1 MHIAMVSD
9 HASPLTAPGGPDS
22 GGQNVHV
29 RELALALAAEGHRV
43 TVLTRRDSPDLP
55 DVVEMAADASG
66 AAPTSTRSPPVRRA
80 GWRGPPGGARAQFA
94 EELVR
99 TWRAD
104 RPDVVHA
111 HHWMSGLAA
120 LAAVRGLDVPV
131 VQTFHGLGHV
141 ERRAEGEQGSGPAGR
156 PSAEQV
162 ISRQADRIVA
172 TCEDELFELVRMGA
186 PRKRISIVPSGVDVE
201 AFRPD
206 GPTLVRGERPRLVFV
221 GRLAPRAGVDDLI
234 TALARVPEAELLIG
248 GGSADPDDPDLRRLF
263 GVAGAVGVAD
273 RVRFLGPVAR
283 DDVPRLLRSADV
295 VVGAP
300 RHQPFGRV
308 ALEAMACGRA
318 VVTTAVGG
326 MKDTV
331 VDRVTGV
338 LVPPRRPG
346 PPRRHPAPAA
356 RRPRHAGRVR
366 HRRARPRGV
375 PLHLAPDRDGHGRR
389 LRRCPGPPVGRG
401 RGGSG
406 PVGVRGVRP
415 GGRAFSRRGAW
426 TVRRPATW
434 PCAARAARR
443 G

>member
-1 MHIAMVSD
+1 MSMHIAMVSD
-9 HASPLTAPGGPDS
+9 HASPLAAPGSPGA

-29 RELALALAAEGHRV
+29 RELALALAAEGHRI
-43 TVLTRRDSPDLP
+43 TVLTRRDSPEPP
-55 DVVEMAADASG
+55 DVVELAAHPDGGSAHVHHLTAGPASCLSKERLV
-66 AAPTSTRSPPVRRA
+66 AHVPR
-80 GWRGPPGGARAQFA
+80 FA

-99 TWRAD
+99 VWRAD

-120 LAAVRGLDVPV
+120 LAAVRDLEIPL

-141 ERRAEGEQGSGPAGR
+141 ERRHAGEHDSGPAGR

-201 AFRPD
+201 TFRPD
-206 GPTLVRGERPRLVFV
+206 GPALVRRERPRLVSV
-221 GRLAPRAGVDDLI
+221 GRLVPRAGVDDLI
-234 TALARVPEAELLIG
+234 TALARVPDAELLVG
-248 GGSADPDDPDLRRLF
+248 GGTGTADDPDLARLF

-283 DDVPRLLRSADV
+283 TDVPRLLRSADAV
-295 VVGAP
+295 VSTP

-318 VVTTAVGG
+318 VVATAVGG

-338 LVPPRRPG
+338 LVPPRRPDHLADTL
-346 PPRRHPAPAA
+346 RRLLADRAMPVAYGI
-356 RRPRHAGRVR
+356 AGR
-366 HRRARPRGV
+366 
-375 PLHLAPDRDGHGRR
+375 DRV
-389 LRRCPGPPVGRG
+389 L
-401 RGGSG
+401 
-406 PVGVRGVRP
+406 
-415 GGRAFSRRGAW
+415 SRY
-426 TVRRPATW
+426 TW
-434 PCAARAARR
+434 PRIAAATTAVYAQALGHRSDAGAES
-443 G
+443 GEAGAPEESTG

>member
-1 MHIAMVSD
+1 MHVAMVSD
-9 HASPLTAPGGPDS
+9 HASPLSDPGSPGS

-55 DVVEMAADASG
+55 DVVELVPDEPHGSGGSAHVHHVTAGPAS
-66 AAPTSTRSPPVRRA
+66 SLCKERLV
-80 GWRGPPGGARAQFA
+80 AQVPRFA

-99 TWRAD
+99 IWRTD

-111 HHWMSGLAA
+111 HHWMSGLSA

-141 ERRAEGEQGSGPAGR
+141 ERRAEGEQGGGPAGR

-186 PRKRISIVPSGVDVE
+186 SRKRISIVPSGVDVA

-234 TALARVPEAELLIG
+234 TALARVPDAELLIG
-248 GGSADPDDPDLRRLF
+248 GGTADADDPDLRRLF

-300 RHQPFGRV
+300 RHLPFGRV

-346 PPRRHPAPAA
+346 HLADTLRRLLADRAMPIAYGIAGRDRVLSRYTWPRIATATAAVYAEVLGRSDAGADEDTDEAA
-356 RRPRHAGRVR
+356 RSGSAG
-366 HRRARPRGV
+366 
-375 PLHLAPDRDGHGRR
+375 
-389 LRRCPGPPVGRG
+389 
-401 RGGSG
+401 
-406 PVGVRGVRP
+406 
-415 GGRAFSRRGAW
+415 
-426 TVRRPATW
+426 
-434 PCAARAARR
+434 
-443 G
+443 